1 MLATPSPTPGVPP
14 SGPEWVHE
22 VKWDGIRALGEIR
35 DGGLRLTNR
44 TEGEITVAYPEVA
57 AGAAGLPDGAL
68 FDGEVVAL
76 GPEGT
81 PSFHAIMPRM
91 HVRDAGRAARWAAE
105 RPVTFVVFDL
115 LREAGQDLTRLP
127 LEDRRER
134 LELLDLDRPA
144 WRLSEQYDDGE
155 ALAQFTRDAGLEGGM
170 SKRRGSRYLPGARSD
185 AWVKT
190 PHRSELVVVIGGW
203 LPEAGNLHALGALFV
218 GQPADEATFESRP
231 VLYPMG
237 RVGSGL
243 GRAERDTLLAVLR
256 DTERPTSPFE
266 PVPADLMSRQARW
279 VEPMLCVQ
287 VRYLEVTPDGALR
300 QPVLRA
306 LRPDVAPVDAATA
319 DLLPLGPPF
328 APLAP

>member
-14 SGPEWVHE
+14 TGGEWLHE
-22 VKWDGIRALGEIR
+22 VKWDGVRALGEVL
-35 DGGLRLTNR
+35 GGRLVLTNR
-44 TEGEITVAYPEVA
+44 RGGEVTVAYPEVA
-57 AGAAGLPDGAL
+57 AGAVGLPEGAV

-91 HVRDAGRAARWAAE
+91 TVRDARRAARWAAE

-115 LREAGQDLTRLP
+115 LAIGGTDLTRRP
-127 LEDRRER
+127 LLERRDA
-134 LELLDLDRPA
+134 LEAIALNRPG
-144 WRLSEQYDDGE
+144 WRLSQAYDDGAE
-155 ALAQFTRDAGLEGGM
+155 LAHVTREAGLEGVM
-170 SKRRGSRYLPGARSD
+170 SKRRASIYRPGVRSED
-185 AWVKT
+185 WIKT

-203 LPEAGNLHALGALFV
+203 LPEAGNQHALGALLV
-218 GQPADEATFESRP
+218 GQPGDEATFESRP

-256 DTERPTSPFE
+256 DTERPTAPFE
-266 PVPADLMSRQARW
+266 PVPSDPVSRRARW

-306 LRPDVAPVDAATA
+306 LRPDISPVDAASA
-319 DLLPLGPPF
+319 DLL
-328 APLAP
+328 

>member
-1 MLATPSPTPGVPP
+1 MRPMLATPTPTPGVPP
-14 SGPEWVHE
+14 SGAQWVHE
-22 VKWDGIRALGEIR
+22 VKWDGVRALGEIC
-35 DGGLRLTNR
+35 DGALRLTNR

-57 AGAAGLPDGAL
+57 AGAAGLPEGAL

-76 GPEGT
+76 DDQGI

-91 HVRDAGRAARWAAE
+91 HVRDARRAARWSAE

-115 LREAGQDLTRLP
+115 LREAGADLTRLS
-127 LEDRRER
+127 LEERRER

-144 WRLSEQYDDGE
+144 WRLSEQYDDGG
-155 ALAQFTRDAGLEGGM
+155 ALAHFTREAGLEGVM
-170 SKRRGSRYLPGARSD
+170 SKRRGSRYQPGVRSD
-185 AWVKT
+185 DWVKT

-203 LPEAGNLHALGALFV
+203 LPEAGNLHALGALWV
-218 GQPADEATFESRP
+218 GQPNDEATFEAAP
-231 VLYPMG
+231 LLYPMG

-256 DTERPTSPFE
+256 DTERPTPPFD
-266 PVPADLMSRQARW
+266 PVPTDPVSRQARW

-287 VRYLEVTPDGALR
+287 VRYLNVTPDGALR

-319 DLLPLGPPF
+319 ALL
-328 APLAP
+328 

>member
-14 SGPEWVHE
+14 TGGEWLPE
-22 VKWDGIRALGEIR
+22 VKWDGVRALGEIR
-35 DGGLRLTNR
+35 DGRLVLTNR
-44 TEGEITVAYPEVA
+44 RGGEVTVAYPEVA
-57 AGAAGLPDGAL
+57 AGSVGLPEGAV
-68 FDGEVVAL
+68 FDGEVVAF

-91 HVRDAGRAARWAAE
+91 TVRDARRAARWAAE

-115 LREAGQDLTRLP
+115 LALGGTDLTRCP
-127 LEDRRER
+127 LMERRAA
-134 LELLDLDRPA
+134 LEAIDLNRPG
-144 WRLSEQYDDGE
+144 WRLSQAYDDGAE
-155 ALAQFTRDAGLEGGM
+155 LAHVTREAGLEGVM
-170 SKRRGSRYLPGARSD
+170 SKRRASIYRPGVRSED
-185 AWVKT
+185 WIKT

-203 LPEAGNLHALGALFV
+203 LPEAGNQHALGALLV
-218 GQPADEATFESRP
+218 GQPGDEATFESRP

-256 DTERPTSPFE
+256 DTERPTPPFE
-266 PVPADLMSRQARW
+266 PVPTDPVSRRARW

-306 LRPDVAPVDAATA
+306 LRPDISPVDAASA
-319 DLLPLGPPF
+319 DLL
-328 APLAP
+328 